1 MMVFPERHFSPFL
14 AACLVFAAFTP
25 ATNAADMSVVQRWM
39 STNSGVRTIKIDFTQ
54 TRTMTSMK
62 VPIRQSGSLW
72 LNYGSNQFRWQVGSP
87 PQTIVTKHNGQLY
100 IIRTAMKKYERRS
113 ANSGDVP
120 HGLMAMATGF
130 PRSTSEF
137 ERKYSVQS
145 IDTAGST
152 YEIVT
157 QPKGQAG
164 RGVKTFT
171 FILGR
176 DDYRLRGMEIVL
188 SDGSY
193 VKTAFNRVA
202 PNAGIPGNLFTPDIT
217 GFTETKF

>member
-1 MMVFPERHFSPFL
+1 MMVSFRRHLSLFL
-14 AACLVFAAFTP
+14 AGCLVLVAFP
-25 ATNAADMSVVQRWM
+25 HVSNAADMSVVERWM

-54 TRTMTSMK
+54 TRTMTSIK

-113 ANSGDVP
+113 ASSGDVP

-130 PRSTSEF
+130 PRSSSEF
-137 ERKYSVQS
+137 QQKYSVQS
-145 IDTAGST
+145 IDTSGSI
-152 YEIVT
+152 YQIVT
-157 QPKGQAG
+157 QPRGEAG

-171 FILGR
+171 FIIGR

-193 VKTAFNRVA
+193 VKTAFNRVI
-202 PNAGIPGNLFTPDIT
+202 PNVGIPGNLFTPDIT
-217 GFTETKF
+217 GFKESTF